1 MFQIFVVIAY
11 HLTNSSANI
20 YYMFYIWNF
29 FFLTEYKYL
38 KDVEVVRPGRTTL
51 DMKMEELKRKMEAH
65 VAAEAEANKLRQ
77 VPPVTIQAP
86 DLEQIKQSLSG
97 KASSSKTNL
106 SQLAAGM
113 ASANEINI
121 IASTFII
128 WRDVCVCVCSLRS
141 HGC

>member
-1 MFQIFVVIAY
+1 M
-11 HLTNSSANI
+11 
-20 YYMFYIWNF
+20 
-29 FFLTEYKYL
+29 
-38 KDVEVVRPGRTTL
+38 RPGRTTL

-86 DLEQIKQSLSG
+86 DLEQIKQRLSG
-97 KASSSKTNL
+97 KAGSSKTNL

-128 WRDVCVCVCSLRS
+128 WRDVCVCVCSLRT

>member
-1 MFQIFVVIAY
+1 
-11 HLTNSSANI
+11 
-20 YYMFYIWNF
+20 MFYIRNYLF
-29 FFLTEYKYL
+29 YLTEYKYL

-113 ASANEINI
+113 AS
-121 IASTFII
+121 
-128 WRDVCVCVCSLRS
+128 LL
-141 HGC
+141 

>member
-1 MFQIFVVIAY
+1 
-11 HLTNSSANI
+11 
-20 YYMFYIWNF
+20 
-29 FFLTEYKYL
+29 
-38 KDVEVVRPGRTTL
+38 
-51 DMKMEELKRKMEAH
+51 MKMEELKRKMEAH

-113 ASANEINI
+113 ALVNEINLM
-121 IASTFII
+121 ASTFII
-128 WRDVCVCVCSLRS
+128 WRDVCVCSLRS
-141 HGC
+141 HGCGGISALSLCAMLHECTSHDQQKVDILRLAAIL